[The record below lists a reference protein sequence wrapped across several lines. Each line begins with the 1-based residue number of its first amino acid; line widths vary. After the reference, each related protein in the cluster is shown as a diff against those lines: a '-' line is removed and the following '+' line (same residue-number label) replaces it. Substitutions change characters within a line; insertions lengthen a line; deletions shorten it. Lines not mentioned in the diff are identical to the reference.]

1 MNKKNYEVQWTP
13 DITITAGNGSVSI
26 DTPMGN
32 GISVSNLVHIVPRC
46 SCCQF
51 CPFTDG
57 AIYTSF
63 PAQVKCTL
71 TNEFHFCGD
80 THCNVKEKVI
90 SIEWIKQWVANIKNN
105 PRYKNEY
112 IEDLGE
118 ISKIVYRHGK
128 VVLPIP
134 CVSDMLKDWENERE
148 TN

>member
-1 MNKKNYEVQWTP
+1 MSKKNYEVQWTP

-32 GISVSNLVHIVPRC
+32 GISISNLVPIVPRC

-80 THCNVKEKVI
+80 THCDVKEKVI
-90 SIEWIKQWVANIKNN
+90 PIEWIK
-105 PRYKNEY
+105 EY
-112 IEDLGE
+112 VDKYSLLGI
-118 ISKIVYRHGK
+118 ISKEYE
-128 VVLPIP
+128 VLYA
-134 CVSDMLKDWENERE
+134 MLEDWEEENEKCKK
-148 TN
+148 TV